1 MFKNRLD
8 AGNQLAD
15 EIAKISTKNAIVVA
29 LPRGGVPIGE
39 LVADRIKAPLEIVVP
54 RKIGHPSHEEF
65 AIGALVE
72 EGEVIWSESDKKGL
86 PEEELD
92 KIVKSEREEAQRR
105 RKLYGLGKPRQS
117 FKDKEVILVD
127 DGIATGL
134 TMLAAI
140 STIKADKPKKITVAI
155 PVSPEDS
162 LKKIEKEVDSTICLE
177 VPKFFMAIGGH
188 YKDFSQVSDEE
199 VIKIM
204 KKYQV

>member
-1 MFKNRLD
+1 MFKNRID
-8 AGNQLAD
+8 AGNKLAD
-15 EIAKISTKNAIVVA
+15 EIAKISPKNAIVVA
-29 LPRGGVPIGE
+29 LPRGGVPIGD
-39 LVADRIKAPLEIVVP
+39 LVAKRINTSLEIVVP
-54 RKIGHPSHEEF
+54 RKIGHPLHEEF

-72 EGEVIWSESDKKGL
+72 EGEVIWNEADKKGL
-86 PEEELD
+86 SEKDLD
-92 KIVKSEREEAQRR
+92 KIVKSERKEAHRR
-105 RKLYGLGKPRQS
+105 RKLYSFGKQRQS

-127 DGIATGL
+127 DGVATGL

-140 STIKADKPKKITVAI
+140 STIKADMPKKITVAI

-162 LKKIEKEVDSTICLE
+162 LKKIQKEVDSTICLE

-199 VIKIM
+199 VIDIM